1 VSGDCRQQLT
11 AKMHRRS
18 VMTEAMKNREFPRK
32 KSVQAAV
39 LALATVIALL
49 IAPVCGPLC
58 AATAC
63 RESRQISGA
72 YSSCHHSEAITR
84 DGLHLRGK
92 LEKPCNLAELPAAT
106 LNSTKSNLELE
117 GTRSAASE
125 TRFVA
130 EIPPMPSAALRIVA
144 QRSMKHTSKTE
155 KTISLAT
162 SVLNI

>member
-1 VSGDCRQQLT
+1 
-11 AKMHRRS
+11 MHRRS
-18 VMTEAMKNREFPRK
+18 VLTEAMKNRDFPRK
-32 KSVQAAV
+32 KSAQAAV

-49 IAPVCGPLC
+49 IAPVCAPLC

-63 RESRQISGA
+63 GESRQISGA

-84 DGLHLRGK
+84 NGQHLRGK

-106 LNSTKSNLELE
+106 LNSTKGNLELE

-130 EIPPMPSAALRIVA
+130 EMALMLSVVLKIVA
-144 QRSMKHTSKTE
+144 QRSIQHATKAE
-155 KTISLAT
+155 KTIFLAT
-162 SVLNI
+162 SVLKI